1 MAKYKEKIMEIVF
14 LLAACVSILAV
25 ALICVF
31 LFANGVPAMK
41 EIGFADFLLGTEW
54 RPGNDIYGIFPM
66 IVGSIYVTA
75 GAIIIG
81 VPIGL
86 LTAVFM
92 ARYCPARIY
101 KIVKPA
107 VELLAGIPSVVYGF
121 FGMVVIV
128 PFIRSSVGGNGSSI
142 LSASILL
149 GMMILPTIISQ
160 SEASIRAV
168 PNSYYE
174 GSLALG
180 ATHERSVFCS
190 ILPSAKS
197 GILAGIILGV
207 GRAIGETMAVIMV
220 AGNQARM
227 PQGILQGVRTL
238 TANIVIEMGYAEGLH
253 REALIATG
261 VVLFAFILIIN
272 LSFSVVKMCGERK

>member
-1 MAKYKEKIMEIVF
+1 MKISKIINNNLVHFYDENNVDCIAMGRGLGFGKKIGDEFGAMMVEKV
-14 LLAACVSILAV
+14 
-25 ALICVF
+25 
-31 LFANGVPAMK
+31 
-41 EIGFADFLLGTEW
+41 
-54 RPGNDIYGIFPM
+54 YGIEDPIRTKQFSTLVKDIPLAHLEVANM
-66 IVGSIYVTA
+66 IIDYAKSSLNTKLSDNIYISLVDHIDFA
-75 GAIIIG
+75 
-81 VPIGL
+81 L
-86 LTAVFM
+86 E
-92 ARYCPARIY
+92 RI
-101 KIVKPA
+101 
-107 VELLAGIPSVVYGF
+107 EQGIPFENKLLYEIKHYYTSEYLVGLEALN
-121 FGMVVIV
+121 IV
-128 PFIRSSVGGNGSSI
+128 ERELKIK
-142 LSASILL
+142 
-149 GMMILPTIISQ
+149 LPED
-160 SEASIRAV
+160 EAGYIAIHLV
-168 PNSYYE
+168 E
-174 GSLALG
+174 ALG

-190 ILPSAKS
+190 ILPAAKS